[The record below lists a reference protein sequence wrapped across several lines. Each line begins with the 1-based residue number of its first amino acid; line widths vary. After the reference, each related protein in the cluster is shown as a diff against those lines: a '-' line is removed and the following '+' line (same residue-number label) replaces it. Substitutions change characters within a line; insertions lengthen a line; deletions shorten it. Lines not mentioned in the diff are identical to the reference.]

1 MVVTPIN
8 QRRIQRNR
16 RRVEELRVW
25 RNAREAELTDIRM
38 VAPDGAE
45 TALGVGSPW
54 PVVATPV
61 RFSLSS
67 SVPSECAG
75 QPVELELWLG
85 GEGFAEISLGDGP
98 TMKGAIDPYHF
109 QYPLTDAAA
118 DGEAVS
124 VDATVVPK
132 GVFGSRIDHP
142 VISRA
147 HLVVPAE
154 PVRAIERDLSVAL
167 LAAVELDAEGHE
179 IVPRLLDAIEASLT
193 VLSTAWPT
201 DTETTV
207 SRLVLAQHEP
217 LGDGVFAAGGGYA
230 EHARLFTNYVNE
242 RWSAETATQP
252 LTPLSDTVFPVIDQA
267 RETLASDLATLRA
280 AYPSIGAVALTGH
293 AHIDLGWLW
302 PVEETRRKIVRT
314 GWSVMNLM
322 DRYPDF
328 IHNQSSAQVYAWL
341 EQDDPAL
348 LERIK
353 ARAAE
358 GRWDPIGGMW
368 VEPDNQLTGGE
379 AMVRQALYGQRE
391 FERHFG
397 RRGTVAWLPDSFGF
411 SGGLPQILRGAGLTR
426 FFTHKMTWN
435 EANEFP
441 YDLFEWEGVDGTR
454 VLAHQFRNEDPASGY
469 NAEIAPRDLR
479 GTWRKF
485 AGKRHH
491 DETLLA
497 FGMGDG
503 GGGPSQQMLEYY
515 ARLRSYPV
523 LPALRM
529 TRVEAFFERIPESD
543 LPVWT
548 GEMYLELHRGTLS
561 TQGRTKKLNR
571 ESEQRL
577 AEAETLSAF
586 AHLFGGTYPIQD
598 LTAAWKVLLLNQF
611 HDILPGSSIKEVYE
625 VTEPELRG
633 VVETATAISSSAL
646 TGIGGDRSDGSALR
660 IANTSLAARP
670 LTIVLP
676 GVTGVTDTDGEP
688 VAGQLTEAGLLVH
701 AADIR
706 VPGLGWTTL
715 LPGDAAGNDL
725 AVSGGNVNVHE
736 EDGAVTVEN
745 GLLRIVI
752 GQDGTLHSATDLEH
766 DRALFTERG
775 NQIWAYVDKPHGWDA
790 WDVAETIEQQGEEI
804 LATEPL
810 AIVER
815 GPLRVAV
822 RAVRRWR
829 GSTIT
834 QTYRLLAD
842 SRLIEIETE
851 IDWHERQTLLRAR
864 QPLNIHTHE
873 ASFETLYGVVRRPTY
888 RNTSWELA
896 QFEVAGHRFADLSEA
911 NYGVALLNDGRYGHS
926 VDRNVMTLTL
936 LRSPI
941 DPDMRADEG
950 RHAFRYGLLPHT
962 GTYATGGVVDA
973 AVAFNSPL
981 LPGQTSKAASDLPTD
996 WALVTSHGLPVVVGA
1011 LKRAEDD
1018 NSLILRLHEP
1028 NGARGEVHLQFT
1040 VPLATIERVNLL
1052 EDVDDTGGPVTVS
1065 ADGAVRF
1072 AVRPYEIVSLRL
1084 IPGDVAG

>member
-8 QRRIQRNR
+8 QRRIERNR

-25 RNAREAELTDIRM
+25 RNARETHLTDIAF
-38 VAPDGAE
+38 VGPSGEPSAL
-45 TALGVGSPW
+45 ALGDGW
-54 PVVATPV
+54 PEVATPV
-61 RFSLSS
+61 RFTLSG
-67 SVPSECAG
+67 SVPSDFAG
-75 QPVELELWLG
+75 QPIELELWLG
-85 GEGFAEISLGDGP
+85 GEGFAEISVDGAFA
-98 TMKGAIDPYHF
+98 MRGAIDPYHF
-109 QYPLTDAAA
+109 QYPLLGSASG
-118 DGEAVS
+118 GELIS
-124 VDATVVPK
+124 VEATVVPK
-132 GVFGSRIDHP
+132 GVFGSRVDHP
-142 VISRA
+142 ALSRA

-154 PVRAIERDLSVAL
+154 AARAIERDLSVAL
-167 LAAVELDAEGHE
+167 LAAGELDAEDHE

-193 VLSTAWPT
+193 VLSTRWPT

-207 SRLVLAQHEP
+207 NRLVLAQREP
-217 LGDGVFAAGGGYA
+217 LGDGVYAAGGGYA
-230 EHARLFTNYVNE
+230 EHARLFTNYSNE
-242 RWSAETATQP
+242 RWSAETASGP
-252 LTPLSDTVFPVIDQA
+252 LAPLPDDVLPVIDEA
-267 RETLASDLATLRA
+267 RAVLARHLDALRT
-280 AYPSIGAVALTGH
+280 AYPSVGSIALTGH

-302 PVEETRRKIVRT
+302 PVVETRRKIIRT
-314 GWSVMNLM
+314 GWSVLNLM

-341 EQDDPAL
+341 EQDDPEL
-348 LERIK
+348 LAQIK

-358 GRWDPIGGMW
+358 GRWDPVGGMW

-397 RRGTVAWLPDSFGF
+397 RRSNVAWLPDSFGF
-411 SGGLPQILRGAGLTR
+411 SGGLPQILRGAGLVN

-454 VLAHQFRNEDPASGY
+454 VRAHQFRNEDPASGY
-469 NAEIAPRDLR
+469 NAEVHPRDLR

-485 AGKRHH
+485 AGKRQH

-503 GGGPSQQMLEYY
+503 GGGPSRQMLEYY
-515 ARLRSYPV
+515 ARLQSYPV
-523 LPALRM
+523 LPTLRM
-529 TRVEAFFERIPESD
+529 ATVEDFFARMPAGG

-548 GEMYLELHRGTLS
+548 GELYLELHRGTLT

-577 AEAETLSAF
+577 AEAETLSSF
-586 AHLFGGTYPIQD
+586 AHLFGGPYPID
-598 LTAAWKVLLLNQF
+598 ELAAAWKALLLNQF

-633 VVETATAISSSAL
+633 VVKTATRLSGQAL
-646 TGIGGDRSDGSALR
+646 TALGPDGGEGSGIR
-660 IANTSLAARP
+660 IVNTGLTARP
-670 LTIVLP
+670 LTIILP
-676 GVTGVTDTDGEP
+676 GVTGVTDTDGE
-688 VAGQLTEAGLLVH
+688 AITGQQTPDGLLVH
-701 AADIR
+701 SSDVN

-715 LPGDAAGNDL
+715 VPSDGKGNDI
-725 AVSGGNVNVHE
+725 ASAGGSVRIGE
-736 EDGAVTVEN
+736 TSDGLLVEN
-745 GLLRIVI
+745 GQIRIVI
-752 GQDGTLHSATDLEH
+752 GTDGTIHEGIDIPH
-766 DRALFTERG
+766 DRPLFAGRA
-775 NQIWAYVDKPHGWDA
+775 NQIWAYADKPRGWDA

-804 LATEPL
+804 VATDPL
-810 AIVER
+810 EITER
-815 GPLRVAV
+815 GPLRVSIRV
-822 RAVRRWR
+822 TRRWR
-829 GSTIT
+829 SSTIT

-842 SRLIEIETE
+842 SRLIEIDTE

-864 QPLNIHTHE
+864 HPLDIHTHE
-873 ASFETLYGVVRRPTY
+873 ASFETLYGVVRRPTA

-911 NYGVALLNDGRYGHS
+911 DYGIAMLNDGRYGHS
-926 VDRNVMTLTL
+926 VDRNVLALTL

-950 RHAFRYGLLPHT
+950 HHAFRYGLLPHR

-981 LPGQTSKAASDLPTD
+981 IAGSTSLRAGSAPTD
-996 WALVTSHGLPVVVGA
+996 WTLATARGVPMVVGA

-1018 NSLILRLHEP
+1018 DALILRLHEP
-1028 NGARGEVHLQFT
+1028 NGSRGLVHLQFT
-1040 VPLATIERVNLL
+1040 VPLVSVERVNLI
-1052 EDVDDTGGPVTVS
+1052 EDIDLDGGQVTLSEDGEVS
-1065 ADGAVRF
+1065 LI
-1072 AVRPYEIVSLRL
+1072 VRPYEIVSLRL
-1084 IPGDVAG
+1084 RTTSPE